1 MKANGGY
8 AIIDCKGLDLANPT
22 TISGLHNAIKAAVEN
37 GKVIVMENCKKGT
50 TEFSPITAYGGL
62 EEGGVFVSFFPNT
75 LHVTTADV
83 VTI

>member
-8 AIIDCKGLDLANPT
+8 AIIDCKGLDLANPGT
-22 TISGLHNAIKAAVEN
+22 VAGLHNSIKAGVAN
-37 GKVIVMENCKKGT
+37 GKILVMENCKNGT

-62 EEGGVFVSFFPNT
+62 EDGGVFVSFFPIT
-75 LHVTTADV
+75 LHVSTSDV